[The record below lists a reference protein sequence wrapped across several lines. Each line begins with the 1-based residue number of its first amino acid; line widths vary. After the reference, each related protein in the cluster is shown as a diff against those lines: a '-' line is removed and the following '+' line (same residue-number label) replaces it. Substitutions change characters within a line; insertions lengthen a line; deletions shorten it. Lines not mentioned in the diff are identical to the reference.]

1 MNIIKKKVFQSTW
14 ADLKAAAEAGTL
26 GGIVQSGDLIPVT
39 LKSGEEIVLKV
50 AHDENGNLF
59 FVLVD
64 CMEDEHTMNNERT
77 NKGGWDAC
85 GMRKYLNKT
94 VLALLPDDLQAVIAP
109 TTIVQ
114 IVDGERVESVDKLFL
129 LSKTQVFGKGD
140 WSDVEPEDTQIDCF
154 RCEKDRVKESA
165 AQGDHCVWWLRSPV
179 ASSSSNFYLVN
190 SNGYSGSTNLGASSS
205 YGVAFGFRI
214 S

>member
-1 MNIIKKKVFQSTW
+1 MNIITTSIKQATW
-14 ADLKAAAEAGTL
+14 AELKAAAEAGTIGEL
-26 GGIVQSGDLIPVT
+26 IQSGDLIPFN
-39 LKSGEEIVLKV
+39 LKTGEEV
-50 AHDENGNLF
+50 AVRATRDGNGKLF
-59 FVLVD
+59 FVLED
-64 CMEDEHTMNNERT
+64 CMEDEHAMNKERT

-140 WSDVEPEDTQIDCF
+140 WSDDEPEDTQLGCF
-154 RCEKDRVKESA
+154 RREKDRVKECA
-165 AQGDHCVWWLRSPV
+165 ENGTWCWWLRSPV
-179 ASSSSNFYLVN
+179 SSSSSNFCYVN
-190 SNGYSGSTNLGASSS
+190 AIGYSGNFAANYS
-205 YGVAFGFRI
+205 YGVAFGFSLI
-214 S
+214 